1 MTRHLSQF
9 TILTQHSVGVKNQH
23 WLMYS
28 QATARDFDTRKNI
41 LFVIV
46 CWHLTRCS
54 DCFNNRFGEKKTVFL
69 SIFDR
74 SDLRVTKLRDDQ
86 TVFCFFAFFL
96 PGDTLSFNCFK
107 NRWDDHQ
114 VLQTW
119 HNNTGFEEG
128 EKNCV
133 KMTGLCSLAFCFP
146 VEDSTV
152 FDYLNKKTKKSFPNW
167 ISLRRSAYRIL
178 TQSALEKKKNPSSVS
193 CSPFF
198 YRMLPKNKWKFK
210 SESTNWLF
218 VSFFIWVNYL

>member
-54 DCFNNRFGEKKTVFL
+54 DCFNNRFGEKNSRL
-69 SIFDR
+69 SVHIWQEWSK
-74 SDLRVTKLRDDQ
+74 SDETSRWSN
-86 TVFCFFAFFL
+86 CFFFL

-152 FDYLNKKTKKSFPNW
+152 FYYLNKTKNHSLTGFPW
-167 ISLRRSAYRIL
+167 GEAR
-178 TQSALEKKKNPSSVS
+178 T
-193 CSPFF
+193 
-198 YRMLPKNKWKFK
+198 
-210 SESTNWLF
+210 ES
-218 VSFFIWVNYL
+218 

>member
-54 DCFNNRFGEKKTVFL
+54 DCFNNRFGEKNNRLSVHIWQEWSKSDETSRWSNCFL
-69 SIFDR
+69 F
-74 SDLRVTKLRDDQ
+74 
-86 TVFCFFAFFL
+86 FCFFFL

-152 FDYLNKKTKKSFPNW
+152 FYYLNKTKKNHSLTGFPW
-167 ISLRRSAYRIL
+167 GEAR
-178 TQSALEKKKNPSSVS
+178 T
-193 CSPFF
+193 
-198 YRMLPKNKWKFK
+198 
-210 SESTNWLF
+210 ES
-218 VSFFIWVNYL
+218 